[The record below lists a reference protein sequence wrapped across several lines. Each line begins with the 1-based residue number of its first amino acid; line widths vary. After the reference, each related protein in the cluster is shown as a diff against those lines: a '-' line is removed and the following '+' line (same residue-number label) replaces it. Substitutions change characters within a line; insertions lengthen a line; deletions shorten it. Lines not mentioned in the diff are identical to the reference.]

1 MRREEY
7 LIGKIKKYE
16 SCFNA
21 KRNLREVEREE
32 LDKINKLLSMP

>member
-16 SCFNA
+16 NCLNA
-21 KRNLREVEREE
+21 RRNLREVEREE